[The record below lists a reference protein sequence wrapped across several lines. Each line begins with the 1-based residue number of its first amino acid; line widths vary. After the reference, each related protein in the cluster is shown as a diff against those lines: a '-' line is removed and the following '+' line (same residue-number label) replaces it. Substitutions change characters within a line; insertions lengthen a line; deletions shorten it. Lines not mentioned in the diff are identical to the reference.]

1 MVLVIGDGS
10 SNSSNIFYFVSVIK
24 LFLSQP
30 MSFNFFSD
38 PPPHCE
44 GVNGMHIFIP
54 EHIKEVT
61 DYFCMIAD
69 QITNRTSGLKLQ
81 SKSNYYTF
89 TWIQMLLNLQQDKFF
104 APSITVVYTLLSPVS
119 GNRKLS
125 PTKNGVS
132 MWDLWADN
140 LMLCHTSC
148 RDQILP
154 HSAQQHIWQRSVRKA
169 LFLKHKAPHRAVLLL
184 ADPQLTGFALH
195 CKWEG
200 DFDSFLSC
208 HDTQ

>member
-1 MVLVIGDGS
+1 MNVICPNFHAIYSTEYLIAQGLAKHWSVVSNCIVYDLYFLSFIPLSLFNYYYYYTDGS

-89 TWIQMLLNLQQDKFF
+89 T
-104 APSITVVYTLLSPVS
+104 
-119 GNRKLS
+119 
-125 PTKNGVS
+125 
-132 MWDLWADN
+132 
-140 LMLCHTSC
+140 
-148 RDQILP
+148 
-154 HSAQQHIWQRSVRKA
+154 
-169 LFLKHKAPHRAVLLL
+169 
-184 ADPQLTGFALH
+184 
-195 CKWEG
+195 
-200 DFDSFLSC
+200 
-208 HDTQ
+208 